1 MRGALQPARGDR
13 RARPHAARVPAV
25 PVARGG
31 AGTLAVLRQ
40 NGPEKLAPVFERLR
54 DTLRAALD
62 AATPPGDLRD
72 LTRQMREA
80 VVEAKVAVMEARDA
94 VARTERDLA
103 QERQRLADPEPRGAG
118 AGRAA
123 GARAG
128 GGGRVGGARAE
139 GRAGGGGR
147 RV

>member
-31 AGTLAVLRQ
+31 ASTLAVLRQ

-80 VVEAKVAVMEARDA
+80 VVEAKVAVVETAEAA
-94 VARTERDLA
+94 ARPRRGTA
-103 QERQRLADPEPRGAG
+103 QEPHRPPEPGRPGPAPARGAG
-118 AGRAA
+118 TET
-123 GARAG
+123 
-128 GGGRVGGARAE
+128 V
-139 GRAGGGGR
+139 
-147 RV
+147 